1 MMISPD
7 SYRMEHQN
15 DTLEELQA
23 EAREL
28 RAYIHN
34 YECGLIPK
42 EDLSMLPSPSTI
54 CMMYREYLKVAKE
67 LIREKR

>member
-7 SYRMEHQN
+7 SYRMIHQN
-15 DTLEELQA
+15 DTLEELQN
-23 EAREL
+23 EGREL
-28 RAYIHN
+28 RTYIHN

-42 EDLSMLPSPSTI
+42 EDYRVMPSPSTI
-54 CMMYREYLKVAKE
+54 CSMSREYLAVVKE

>member
-7 SYRMEHQN
+7 SYRIEHQD
-15 DTLEELQA
+15 DTLEDLQK

-28 RAYIHN
+28 RAYIHD
-34 YECGLIPK
+34 YECGMIPK
-42 EDLSMLPSPSTI
+42 EEFDIMPSPTVI
-54 CMMYREYLKVAKE
+54 CTMSREYLKVIKE

>member
-1 MMISPD
+1 MMISPH
-7 SYRMEHQN
+7 SYRMMHQN
-15 DTLEELQA
+15 DTLEQLQE
-23 EAREL
+23 EAREM

-42 EDLSMLPSPSTI
+42 EELYVLPSPSTI
-54 CMMYREYLKVAKE
+54 CSMYRDYLKVVKE

>member
-7 SYRMEHQN
+7 SYRMLHQD
-15 DTLEELQA
+15 DTLEQLE
-23 EAREL
+23 EDAREM

-34 YECGLIPK
+34 YECGLIPR
-42 EDLSMLPSPSTI
+42 EEFQIMPSPATVCS
-54 CMMYREYLKVAKE
+54 MYRDYLKVVKE

>member
-7 SYRMEHQN
+7 SYRMQHQD
-15 DTLEELQA
+15 DTLEELQK
-23 EAREL
+23 ESREL

-34 YECGLIPK
+34 YECGQIPR
-42 EDLSMLPSPSTI
+42 EELGMIPSPSTI
-54 CMMYREYLKVAKE
+54 CMMYREYLKVANE

>member
-7 SYRMEHQN
+7 SYRIMHQD
-15 DTLEELQA
+15 DTLEDLQK

-28 RAYIHN
+28 RTYIHD
-34 YECGLIPK
+34 YECGTIPK
-42 EDLSMLPSPSTI
+42 EEYRIMPSPPTI
-54 CMMYREYLKVAKE
+54 CSMSREYLAVVKE